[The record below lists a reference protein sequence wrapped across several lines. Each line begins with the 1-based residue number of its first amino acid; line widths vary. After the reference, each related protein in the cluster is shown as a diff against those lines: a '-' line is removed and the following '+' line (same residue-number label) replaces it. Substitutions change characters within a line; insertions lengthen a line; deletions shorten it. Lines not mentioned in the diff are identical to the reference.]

1 MRLSNPIKNKTR
13 NKMKTNKMKTN
24 KIKTILSA
32 FSIALMAIL
41 PHAAQASTVTIAANG
56 AAVTGVGNSRFF
68 TSSLTSQVL
77 DFGDQIRV
85 GFFSSSSLS
94 TVVNNWKTGSYANL
108 SALSTALNAIFTPIG
123 ETGSFGTASGGK
135 VTINDKQNL
144 TTVDGAISLNITSL
158 DPVASGHGGKQ
169 IYLWATDDASWS
181 SATALA
187 VVTDATWI
195 VPSANASN
203 VTVNT
208 AYINLAS
215 SAELILGGSG
225 PIVSGVNSISL
236 IPEPSSASLLALGV
250 AGLVALRVRRKS

>member
-1 MRLSNPIKNKTR
+1 MKT

-24 KIKTILSA
+24 KMKTILSA
-32 FSIALMAIL
+32 LSIALIAIL

-68 TSSLTSQVL
+68 TSSLTSNVL

-85 GFFSSSSLS
+85 GFFSSSSSLS
-94 TVVNNWKTGSYANL
+94 TVVTNWNSGSYANL

-236 IPEPSSASLLALGV
+236 IPEPSSASLLAIGV

>member
-1 MRLSNPIKNKTR
+1 MRLSNPNKKIKPTT
-13 NKMKTNKMKTN
+13 KMETNKMKT
-24 KIKTILSA
+24 ILSTL
-32 FSIALMAIL
+32 SIALIAIL

-56 AAVTGVGNSRFF
+56 ANVSGVGNSRFF

-77 DFGDQIRV
+77 DLGDQIRV

-94 TVVNNWKTGSYANL
+94 AVVSNWNSGSYANL

-123 ETGSFGTASGGK
+123 ETGFPGTSTGGK

-144 TTVDGAISLNITSL
+144 ATVDGAISFNITAL
-158 DPVASGHGGKQ
+158 DPVSSGHGGKQ
-169 IYLWATDDASWS
+169 IYLWATDDATWS

>member
-1 MRLSNPIKNKTR
+1 MKT

-24 KIKTILSA
+24 KMKTNKMKTILSA
-32 FSIALMAIL
+32 ISIALIAIL
-41 PHAAQASTVTIAANG
+41 PHAAQASTITIAANG
-56 AAVTGVGNSRFF
+56 ATVTGVGNSRFF

-77 DFGDQIRV
+77 DLGDQIRV
-85 GFFSSSSLS
+85 GFFSSSLS
-94 TVVNNWKTGSYANL
+94 TVVNNWNSGSYADA

-123 ETGSFGTASGGK
+123 ETGFFGTASGGK

-144 TTVDGAISLNITSL
+144 TTLDGAISFNITAL
-158 DPVASGHGGKQ
+158 DPVATGFGGKQ
-169 IYLWATDDASWS
+169 IYLWATDDATWS
-181 SATALA
+181 NATALA

-195 VPSANASN
+195 VPTNVNTS

-215 SAELILGGSG
+215 SAELILGESG

-236 IPEPSSASLLALGV
+236 IPEPSSASLLALGL